1 MKLSIRI
8 LLCAMAALMI
18 LALPFAVPSGS
29 MLEEYQDTWADE
41 AWDSGL
47 IRWLVPTANAEEA
60 QEETSYA
67 LPIDFSAGMQPN
79 PDAYTED
86 GYQDD
91 SLTIRMETREED
103 GVIWRIG
110 YVQIKDASQL
120 RTGIAGSK
128 ATINRST
135 YISAMA
141 KEYHAVL
148 AINGDYFADQETK
161 KTYEIRM
168 GETRKAK
175 TNKKKDILFI
185 DENGDFHLF
194 IKSNQADMDA
204 FKATGLSVI
213 NAFTFGP
220 ALVKDGQ
227 LLNVDKEYGYNPNG
241 KEPRMAIGQVDK
253 LTYVV
258 ALAEGR
264 SSSSN
269 GVTQQALADFMF
281 NELHCTQAYN
291 LDGGNSATMIFNGE
305 YYQTGRTIKN
315 ERQQSDFIYF
325 ATAVDPE
332 TWSK

>member
-128 ATINRST
+128 ATSNRST

-148 AINGDYFADQETK
+148 AINGDYFADQEIK

-227 LLNVDKEYGYNPNG
+227 LLTVDKEYGYNPNG

-253 LTYVV
+253 LTYV
-258 ALAEGR
+258 
-264 SSSSN
+264 
-269 GVTQQALADFMF
+269 VTQQALADFMF

>member
-41 AWDSGL
+41 AWNSGL
-47 IRWLVPTANAEEA
+47 IRWLVPTANAEKA

-128 ATINRST
+128 ATSNRST

-204 FKATGLSVI
+204 FKGTGLSVI

-220 ALVKDGQ
+220 ALC
-227 LLNVDKEYGYNPNG
+227 
-241 KEPRMAIGQVDK
+241 R
-253 LTYVV
+253 
-258 ALAEGR
+258 R
-264 SSSSN
+264 
-269 GVTQQALADFMF
+269 
-281 NELHCTQAYN
+281 
-291 LDGGNSATMIFNGE
+291 GNA
-305 YYQTGRTIKN
+305 
-315 ERQQSDFIYF
+315 
-325 ATAVDPE
+325 
-332 TWSK
+332 

>member
-128 ATINRST
+128 ATSNRST

-148 AINGDYFADQETK
+148 AINGDYFADQDTK
-161 KTYEIRM
+161 QTYEI
-168 GETRKAK
+168 RKAK

-227 LLNVDKEYGYNPNG
+227 LLTVDKEYGYNPNG

>member
-1 MKLSIRI
+1 
-8 LLCAMAALMI
+8 
-18 LALPFAVPSGS
+18 
-29 MLEEYQDTWADE
+29 
-41 AWDSGL
+41 
-47 IRWLVPTANAEEA
+47 
-60 QEETSYA
+60 
-67 LPIDFSAGMQPN
+67 
-79 PDAYTED
+79 
-86 GYQDD
+86 
-91 SLTIRMETREED
+91 METREED

-128 ATINRST
+128 ATSNRST

-204 FKATGLSVI
+204 FKGTGLSVI

-227 LLNVDKEYGYNPNG
+227 LLTVDKEYGYNPNG

-269 GVTQQALADFMF
+269 GVTQQTLADFMF

>member
-41 AWDSGL
+41 AWNSGL

-128 ATINRST
+128 ATSNRST

-141 KEYHAVL
+141 KEYHAGL
-148 AINGDYFADQETK
+148 STAITLPIRKPKRPTK
-161 KTYEIRM
+161 SAWAKPARQKP
-168 GETRKAK
+168 TRKRISSLLMK
-175 TNKKKDILFI
+175 T
-185 DENGDFHLF
+185 
-194 IKSNQADMDA
+194 
-204 FKATGLSVI
+204 ATSTCLSSPI
-213 NAFTFGP
+213 RRIWT
-220 ALVKDGQ
+220 
-227 LLNVDKEYGYNPNG
+227 LLRARG
-241 KEPRMAIGQVDK
+241 
-253 LTYVV
+253 
-258 ALAEGR
+258 
-264 SSSSN
+264 
-269 GVTQQALADFMF
+269 
-281 NELHCTQAYN
+281 
-291 LDGGNSATMIFNGE
+291 
-305 YYQTGRTIKN
+305 
-315 ERQQSDFIYF
+315 
-325 ATAVDPE
+325 
-332 TWSK
+332 

>member
-1 MKLSIRI
+1 MKLSTRI
-8 LLCAMAALMI
+8 LLCAIAALMI

-47 IRWLVPTANAEEA
+47 LRWLAPTANAEEA
-60 QEETSYA
+60 QAAASYA

-103 GVIWRIG
+103 GVVWRIG

-128 ATINRST
+128 VTSNRST

-141 KEYHAVL
+141 KEYNAVL
-148 AINGDYFADQETK
+148 AINGDYYADQETK
-161 KTYEIRM
+161 KTYEVRM
-168 GETRKAK
+168 GQTRKAK
-175 TNKKKDILFI
+175 TNKIKDILFI

-194 IKSNQADMDA
+194 IKSDKAEMDA
-204 FKATGLSVI
+204 FKKTGLQVI

-227 LLNVDKEYGYNPNG
+227 LLTVDKNYGYNPNG
-241 KEPRMAIGQVDK
+241 KEPRMAIGQVDT

-264 SSSSN
+264 SSSSD

>member
-41 AWDSGL
+41 AWNSGL

-128 ATINRST
+128 ATSNRST

-204 FKATGLSVI
+204 FKGTGLSVI

-227 LLNVDKEYGYNPNG
+227 LLNVDKEYGYNPSG

>member
-1 MKLSIRI
+1 MKLSVRI
-8 LLCAMAALMI
+8 LLCAVAALMI

-29 MLEEYQDTWADE
+29 MLEEYQDTWADQ
-41 AWDSGL
+41 AWDSGFMRL
-47 IRWLVPTANAEEA
+47 LVPSAHAEES
-60 QEETSYA
+60 ETETSYS
-67 LPIDFSAGMQPN
+67 LPIDFSAGMEPN
-79 PDAYTED
+79 PDAYTEN

-91 SLTIRMETREED
+91 SLTIKLETREEE
-103 GVIWRIG
+103 GVTWRIA

-128 ATINRST
+128 VTSNRST

-141 KEYHAVL
+141 KEYNAVL

-168 GETRKAK
+168 GQTRKAK

-194 IKSNQADMDA
+194 IKSDKTEMEA
-204 FKATGLSVI
+204 FSASGLQVI

-227 LLNVDKEYGYNPNG
+227 LLTVDKEYGYNPNG
-241 KEPRMAIGQVDK
+241 KEPRMAIGQVDQ
-253 LTYVV
+253 LSYVV

-264 SSSSN
+264 SSTSD
-269 GVTQQALADFMF
+269 GVTQQALADFMY
-281 NELHCTQAYN
+281 NELHCVQAYN

-305 YYQTGRTIKN
+305 YYQTGRTINN

-332 TWSK
+332 TWSN

>member
-128 ATINRST
+128 ATSNRST

-258 ALAEGR
+258 ALAEGAAPT
-264 SSSSN
+264 
-269 GVTQQALADFMF
+269 V
-281 NELHCTQAYN
+281 
-291 LDGGNSATMIFNGE
+291 
-305 YYQTGRTIKN
+305 
-315 ERQQSDFIYF
+315 
-325 ATAVDPE
+325 
-332 TWSK
+332 

>member
-1 MKLSIRI
+1 MKLSTRI
-8 LLCAMAALMI
+8 LLCAIAALMI

-47 IRWLVPTANAEEA
+47 LRWLAPTANAEEA
-60 QEETSYA
+60 QADASYA
-67 LPIDFSAGMQPN
+67 LPIDLSAVMQPN

-103 GVIWRIG
+103 GVVWRIG

-128 ATINRST
+128 ATSNRST

-141 KEYHAVL
+141 KEYNAVL
-148 AINGDYFADQETK
+148 AINGDYYADQETK
-161 KTYEIRM
+161 KTYEVRM
-168 GETRKAK
+168 GQTRKAK
-175 TNKKKDILFI
+175 TNKIKDILFI

-194 IKSNQADMDA
+194 IKSDKAEMDA
-204 FKATGLSVI
+204 FKKTGLQVI

-227 LLNVDKEYGYNPNG
+227 LLTVDKNYG
-241 KEPRMAIGQVDK
+241 MAIGQVDT

-264 SSSSN
+264 SSSSD